1 MTHRDWKYHA
11 SVFIILV
18 AVILLT
24 GWFFGHFTETALVVV
39 AFAAAWHLV
48 HFWRMYAW
56 LKNPTLETPKSLG
69 IWADVFSRLSSL
81 ERQKRKQK
89 KRYRR
94 MINDFRNVT
103 DAFPDA
109 TLMIDKSAR
118 LAWFNQAAAIFLGLE
133 ENKDVGRRI
142 SSLLRSTEFNH
153 WLSDGEKI
161 AGKLE
166 IPAPGN
172 TEMWLEISSVPI
184 HKGRQLIIFR
194 DISEVHHLDRVRKD
208 FVTNVSHELRTPL
221 TVMRGYLE
229 ILQDRPEDELT
240 GPFRRMHAQA
250 IQMQAMLD
258 DLLELSRLQSLDEQG
273 EIEPVDVP
281 AILMQIKEQA
291 QEISRGRH
299 ELQFQIDKDLHLLG
313 KRSDLESAFRNLVV
327 NALKYTPGGGEI
339 SVLWSNGERGP
350 SLAVSDTGIGIPRRE
365 IPRLTERFYRVG
377 SDRGRESGGTGLGLA
392 IVKHVLSAHDAQ
404 LEIESD
410 VGVGSRFTCIFPPH
424 RISD

>member
-1 MTHRDWKYHA
+1 
-11 SVFIILV
+11 
-18 AVILLT
+18 
-24 GWFFGHFTETALVVV
+24 
-39 AFAAAWHLV
+39 
-48 HFWRMYAW
+48 
-56 LKNPTLETPKSLG
+56 
-69 IWADVFSRLSSL
+69 
-81 ERQKRKQK
+81 
-89 KRYRR
+89 
-94 MINDFRNVT
+94 
-103 DAFPDA
+103 
-109 TLMIDKSAR
+109 
-118 LAWFNQAAAIFLGLE
+118 
-133 ENKDVGRRI
+133 
-142 SSLLRSTEFNH
+142 
-153 WLSDGEKI
+153 
-161 AGKLE
+161 
-166 IPAPGN
+166 
-172 TEMWLEISSVPI
+172 MWLEISSVPI